1 MRETSVESPFG
12 QGYSLAMQTI
22 KIGINGFGRIGRK
35 VARLALER
43 RDIEIVGINDLS
55 NPEQMAHLLK
65 YDSVHGTLKE
75 DVRIEGNMLMV
86 GRMKIMLSAEKDPTA
101 LPWADLGAAFVH
113 ECTGKFTDRE
123 KAALHLKGG
132 AKKVIISAP
141 SKDPDIT
148 LCMGV
153 NATAYDPSKHT
164 VVSNA
169 SCTTNCLA
177 PLVKVLDDSFGVVRG
192 SMLTV
197 HSYTNDQQL
206 LDLPHKDPRR
216 ARAAALSM
224 IPTTTGAAKAV
235 GLVLP
240 HLKGK
245 INGLSVRVPTPNVS
259 LVDFTGELKK
269 PATKDEINAAF
280 KKASEGS
287 MKGILGYSPLPLVS
301 MDFNGNTHSSTIDS
315 DCTEVVEGNF
325 IKVLSWYDN
334 ESGFSARML
343 DLTAHMASKGI

>member
-1 MRETSVESPFG
+1 MSNP
-12 QGYSLAMQTI
+12 I

-35 VARLALER
+35 IARLALTN
-43 RDIEIVGINDLS
+43 DNVEIVAINDLAK
-55 NPEQMAHLLK
+55 PEQMALLFK
-65 YDSVHGTLKE
+65 YDSVHGTLPE
-75 DVRIEGNMLMV
+75 EVRIEGNNLVV
-86 GRMKIMLSAEKDPTA
+86 GKRKIRITAEKDPTQ
-101 LPWADLGAAFVH
+101 LPWGAVGANFVH
-113 ECTGKFTDRE
+113 ECTGIFTDHE
-123 KAALHLKGG
+123 KASLHLKAG

-141 SKDPDIT
+141 SANPDIT

-153 NATAYDPSKHT
+153 NESAYDSSKHAI
-164 VVSNA
+164 VSNA

-177 PLVKVLDDSFGVVRG
+177 PLVKVLDDNFGVVRG
-192 SMLTV
+192 TMMTI

-245 INGLSVRVPTPNVS
+245 LDGLSIRVPTPNVS

-269 PATKDEINAAF
+269 HATKEEINAAF
-280 KKASEGS
+280 KKAAEGPL
-287 MKGILGYSPLPLVS
+287 KGILAYTTAPLVS
-301 MDFNGNTHSSTIDS
+301 HDYNGDISSSTIDA
-315 DCTEVVEGNF
+315 DLTHVVDGNF
-325 IKVLSWYDN
+325 CKVISWYDN

-343 DLTAHMASKGI
+343 DLTLFMARKGL

>member
-1 MRETSVESPFG
+1 MSQPIR
-12 QGYSLAMQTI
+12 
-22 KIGINGFGRIGRK
+22 IGINGFGRIGRK
-35 VARLALER
+35 VARLALARENV
-43 RDIEIVGINDLS
+43 EIVGINDLS
-55 NPEQMAHLLK
+55 KPETMAHLFK

-75 DVRIEGNMLMV
+75 DVRLEGSTLIV
-86 GRMKIMLSAEKDPTA
+86 GRHKIKLSAEKDPTA
-101 LPWADLGAAFVH
+101 LPWNQWGAEFVH
-113 ECTGKFTDRE
+113 ECTGVFTDRE

-132 AKKVIISAP
+132 AKKVVISAP

-153 NATAYDPSKHT
+153 NENQYDPSKHT

-177 PLVKVLDDSFGVVRG
+177 PLVKVLDDHFGVNRG
-192 SMLTV
+192 TMMTI

-206 LDLPHKDPRR
+206 LDLSHKDLRR
-216 ARAAALSM
+216 ARAAAMSM

-245 INGLSVRVPTPNVS
+245 LDGLSIRVPTPNVS
-259 LVDFTGELKK
+259 VVDFTGELKK
-269 PATKDEINAAF
+269 PATKETINEAYREAARG
-280 KKASEGS
+280 A
-287 MKGILGYSPLPLVS
+287 MKGILAVSEAPLVS
-301 MDFNGNTHSSTIDS
+301 CDFNGNDMSSTVDL
-315 DCTEVVEGNF
+315 DCTTVLDGNF
-325 IKVLSWYDN
+325 VKVLSWYDN

-343 DLTAHMASKGI
+343 DLTIHMARKGR